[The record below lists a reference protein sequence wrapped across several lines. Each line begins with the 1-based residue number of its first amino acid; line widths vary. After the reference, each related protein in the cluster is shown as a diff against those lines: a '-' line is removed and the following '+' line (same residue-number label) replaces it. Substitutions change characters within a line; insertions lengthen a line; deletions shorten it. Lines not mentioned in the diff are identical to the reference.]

1 MTIADLANALRS
13 IPRDS
18 LVLIDTPDGLKR
30 LQVVERARVGE
41 RQGRIMRHVEFERCA
56 VILYA
61 ER

>member
-1 MTIADLANALRS
+1 MANALRG

-18 LVLIDTPDGLKR
+18 LVLIDTPDGPKR

-41 RQGRIMRHVEFERCA
+41 RQGRIVRHVEFERGA